1 MLGNPVDAL
10 AERYAD
16 AWAPPVQPPDRWH
29 DPEILIWQIS
39 PEIEQ
44 LREEVVRQYMIEMRR
59 RMLQVSCSTRKSP
72 AASGILTHIL
82 LPATAA

>member
-16 AWAPPVQPPDRWH
+16 ARAPLVQPPDRWH
-29 DPEILIWQIS
+29 DPDILIWQIS
-39 PEIEQ
+39 PEIEP

-59 RMLQVSCSTRKSP
+59 RMLQVFCSTRKSP
-72 AASGILTHIL
+72 TASGILTHIL
-82 LPATAA
+82 PATAA